1 MSDELSI
8 NLQGGYIKNIRKNI
22 INIGFNFNQNG
33 CPGISFKNSK
43 IILT

>member
-8 NLQGGYIKNIRKNI
+8 NLQGGCIKNIRKN
-22 INIGFNFNQNG
+22 NIGFNFNQNG